1 MDSDLA
7 TVTGTQEVFLSPDE
21 RKSQSV
27 HIYLIDIWVPNSAP
41 NSVPYS
47 APNSVTNS
55 VPNSVPN
62 AVPNSVPNPV
72 PNSKDR
78 YPPSSAKPL

>member
-21 RKSQSV
+21 RKSQSFTTY
-27 HIYLIDIWVPNSAP
+27 IYLIDIWVPNS
-41 NSVPYS
+41 
-47 APNSVTNS
+47 

-62 AVPNSVPNPV
+62 L
-72 PNSKDR
+72 KDR
-78 YPPSSAKPL
+78 YPPLQLRTNCEDLCSI